1 MLNHANDSV
10 TFIHN
15 TNDKICWHT
24 SVCSIAYCWWSVVMC
39 FTVCRR
45 DKRAYRHSYI
55 PLTDASKQL
64 NSLKQPLGFVLSYQK
79 RNSRNA
85 ILLVFAGHFSAWLW
99 SSYLYIYIFLFVFC
113 PRSLSS
119 QLWVPSLSVEGNSDF
134 YTRQPT
140 IRAEKQWMGG
150 TFKLR
155 GTIPLSVDNSMK
167 MTLSKDVI
175 IIYSIAKRPCRS
187 AM

>member
-64 NSLKQPLGFVLSYQK
+64 NSLKQPLSFVLSYQK
-79 RNSRNA
+79 RNSRTA
-85 ILLVFAGHFSAWLW
+85 ILLVFAGRFSAWLW
-99 SSYLYIYIFLFVFC
+99 SSYLYIYIFFVCFC
-113 PRSLSS
+113 PRSFVFPTVSPLTVSGR
-119 QLWVPSLSVEGNSDF
+119 QFGFLHEAANNQGGEAMDGRHF
-134 YTRQPT
+134 QTTRYHTSFCRQQHEDDT
-140 IRAEKQWMGG
+140 
-150 TFKLR
+150 
-155 GTIPLSVDNSMK
+155 V
-167 MTLSKDVI
+167 
-175 IIYSIAKRPCRS
+175 KRRHNYLLHRQT